1 MQLSVHLKPYFWA
14 QVIMQAAMV
23 HNRWKELQFEPYDDE
38 ENDNVMQCGGHTLA
52 NRSKRHAAVVYSIHL
67 Q

>member
-1 MQLSVHLKPYFWA
+1 
-14 QVIMQAAMV
+14 MQAAMV
-23 HNRWKELQFEPYDDE
+23 HNTCRWKEWQFEPYDDE
-38 ENDNVMQCGGHTLA
+38 ENDNVMQCGGHTPA